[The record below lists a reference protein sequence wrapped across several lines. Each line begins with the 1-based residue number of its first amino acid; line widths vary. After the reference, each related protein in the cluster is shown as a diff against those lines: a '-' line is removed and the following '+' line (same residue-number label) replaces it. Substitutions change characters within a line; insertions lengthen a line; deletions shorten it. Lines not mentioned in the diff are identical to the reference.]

1 MCVVRACVYVC
12 ESWEM
17 MGGGGGGVK
26 ERKTDQQADSDRKL
40 SSLHI
45 IIMTVLLTRFN
56 ISTNENSLVIHY
68 FTAAT

>member
-1 MCVVRACVYVC
+1 M
-12 ESWEM
+12 
-17 MGGGGGGVK
+17 K

-56 ISTNENSLVIHY
+56 IGTNENSLVIHY